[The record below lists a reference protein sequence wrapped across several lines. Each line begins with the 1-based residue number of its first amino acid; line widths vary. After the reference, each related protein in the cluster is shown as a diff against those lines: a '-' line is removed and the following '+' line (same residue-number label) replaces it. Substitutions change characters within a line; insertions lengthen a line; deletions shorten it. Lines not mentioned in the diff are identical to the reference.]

1 MSPRHLA
8 RVMTSAT
15 VYAFA
20 PYRLLPSQRRLL
32 CADTPVKLGG
42 RAFDV
47 LLALVERRDRTVTKN
62 ELMDLVWPT
71 VVVEENNLEVQIVS
85 LRKIFGHPAIATVP
99 GRGYKFALPVAVE
112 GATSPEQLAPKIQPR
127 HTNLPTQAP
136 QLIGREEELEALRTL
151 LRQSPIVTVTGSPGI
166 GKSRLAQAVAIGE
179 IGETQESVWW
189 VDFAPIA
196 DAAHVPITVAA
207 TLGISLQGAS
217 DPLDVIVSA
226 LRDQA
231 MLIVLDNAEHV
242 VQGVVPL
249 CTAFRREAPHVRLLI
264 TSQEPLRVE
273 DESLFRTEAL
283 SLPSSDDPM
292 QISESAAVMLFVCR
306 AKAAE
311 RRFELRPDNQIA
323 IAEIC
328 RRLDGIPLA
337 IELAAARVPLLGVD
351 GVREKLDQRLHVLT
365 AGRREIP
372 KRHQTLRAAL
382 DWSHQLL
389 SVQEQAVFRR
399 LGVFVGGFTLE
410 AAQEIADDTEIDQWD
425 VLEHLGALVEK
436 SLVVTEGDSH
446 PRYRMLETTRL
457 FALERLIESAEA
469 ESMRRRHRDYF
480 LRLAE
485 ERHRD
490 LLIGDAGHRLATLD
504 RERDNLLL
512 ALAWA
517 PEREDAILG
526 LRLAAALHHYWFMR
540 AMPALGAQVTKV
552 ALGRSGAEPKSPDR
566 CRALVTAGWL
576 SSWAG
581 QEDEA
586 VRHLEEALRIARDLA
601 DPTILCFALVKFAHV
616 RDHRNELDEALRL
629 SSEALAIGRSL
640 GDSIEVSD
648 ALVMRA
654 IVHMRFREHESA
666 RSLLNEALALRH
678 RLKLP
683 TGIVSIHSIL
693 AFMAINEKSADQAK
707 RHLDA
712 ALALMPIADHLSI
725 GLFLIS
731 VGAQWAAIDGR
742 PEAAVFLEA
751 ASDKQHNR
759 AGLRSKLAP
768 REAERLERARL
779 ALDDPTC
786 EKLEIA
792 GRAMDYGQALHAV
805 GEVLNGAR
813 PFA

>member
-1 MSPRHLA
+1 M
-8 RVMTSAT
+8 
-15 VYAFA
+15 
-20 PYRLLPSQRRLL
+20 PSQRQLL
-32 CADTPVKLGG
+32 NAAAPVKLGG

-47 LLALVERRDRTVTKN
+47 LVALVERRDRTVSKN
-62 ELMDLVWPT
+62 ELLDVVWPK
-71 VVVEENNLEVQIVS
+71 VVVEENNLEVQIVT

-99 GRGYKFALPVAVE
+99 GRGYKFTLPVTVE
-112 GATSPEQLAPKIQPR
+112 GDIPPERVTTSTPDLQPR
-127 HTNLPTQAP
+127 RTNLPTQAP

-151 LRQSPIVTVTGSPGI
+151 LRRSPIVTVTGSPGI
-166 GKSRLAQAVAIGE
+166 GKSRLAQAVAISE
-179 IGETQESVWW
+179 VAETRGGVWW
-189 VDFAPIA
+189 VDLAPIA
-196 DAAHVPITVAA
+196 AAAHVAPTVAVV
-207 TLGISLQGAS
+207 LGLSLQGS
-217 DPLDVIVSA
+217 SPPLDVIVNA

-231 MLIVLDNAEHV
+231 TLIVLDNAEHV
-242 VQGVVPL
+242 AQGVVPL
-249 CTAFRREAPHVRLLI
+249 CTVLRQEAPNVRLLI
-264 TSQEPLRVE
+264 TSQEPLRIE
-273 DESLFRTEAL
+273 AESVFKAEAL

-292 QISESAAVMLFVCR
+292 QISESAAVTLFVCR
-306 AKAAE
+306 ATAVVRK
-311 RRFELRPDNQIA
+311 FQLRPDNQVA

-328 RRLDGIPLA
+328 RKLDGIPLA

-351 GVREKLDQRLHVLT
+351 GLRERLDQRLHVLT

-389 SVQEQAVFRR
+389 SAQEQAVFRR
-399 LGVFVGGFTLE
+399 LGAFVGGFTLE
-410 AAQEIADDTEIDQWD
+410 AAQEVADDREIDQWD

-436 SLVVTEGDSH
+436 SLVVTEGDAH

-469 ESMRRRHRDYF
+469 ESVRRRHRDYF

-485 ERHRD
+485 EFRHESTV
-490 LLIGDAGHRLATLD
+490 GDQRHHWVTLD

-517 PEREDAILG
+517 PEREDAIVG
-526 LRLAAALHHYWFMR
+526 LRLAAALHHYWYSR
-540 AMPALGAQVTKV
+540 ALPALGAQVTKV
-552 ALGRSGAEPKSPDR
+552 ALGRAGAELKSRER

-616 RDHRNELDEALRL
+616 RHHRNELDEALRL
-629 SSEALAIGRSL
+629 SSEALDTGRSL
-640 GDSIEVSD
+640 GDGFELGD

-654 IVHMRFREHESA
+654 HTHTRSGERESA
-666 RSLLNEALALRH
+666 RSLFNEALALRQ
-678 RLKLP
+678 RMNVP
-683 TGIVSIHSIL
+683 GGIVSIHLNL
-693 AFMAINEKSADQAK
+693 AFLAIDENCADEAK

-712 ALALMPIADHLSI
+712 ALALMPIADHQSLGLHLI
-725 GLFLIS
+725 GVS
-731 VGAQWAAIDGR
+731 AQWAAVEGR
-742 PEAAVFLEA
+742 HEAAVFLEA
-751 ASDKQHNR
+751 ACDKQHNR
-759 AGLRSKLAP
+759 AGLRNNLEP
-768 REAERLERARL
+768 REVERLARARL
-779 ALDDPTC
+779 ALDGPTR

-792 GRAMDYGQALHAV
+792 GRTLDYGQALQAV

-813 PFA
+813 HLHLMQLRS

>member
-1 MSPRHLA
+1 
-8 RVMTSAT
+8 
-15 VYAFA
+15 
-20 PYRLLPSQRRLL
+20 
-32 CADTPVKLGG
+32 
-42 RAFDV
+42 
-47 LLALVERRDRTVTKN
+47 
-62 ELMDLVWPT
+62 
-71 VVVEENNLEVQIVS
+71 
-85 LRKIFGHPAIATVP
+85 
-99 GRGYKFALPVAVE
+99 
-112 GATSPEQLAPKIQPR
+112 
-127 HTNLPTQAP
+127 
-136 QLIGREEELEALRTL
+136 
-151 LRQSPIVTVTGSPGI
+151 VTGSPGI
-166 GKSRLAQAVAIGE
+166 GKSRLAQSVAVAE
-179 IGETQESVWW
+179 INETQDGVWW
-189 VDFAPIA
+189 VDLAPIA
-196 DAAHVPITVAA
+196 ESEHVAITVAIV
-207 TLGISLQGAS
+207 LGLSLQGAS
-217 DPLDVIVSA
+217 DPLNVIVNA
-226 LRDQA
+226 VRDQA

-242 VQGVVPL
+242 VQGVVAL
-249 CTAFRREAPHVRLLI
+249 CTALRQEARDVRLLI
-264 TSQEPLRVE
+264 TSQEPLKVE
-273 DESLFRTEAL
+273 GESVFRTEAL
-283 SLPSSDDPM
+283 ALPSSDDPI

-306 AKAAE
+306 ARAVE
-311 RRFELRPDNQIA
+311 RRFELRPDNHIV

-328 RRLDGIPLA
+328 RALDGIPLA

-351 GVREKLDQRLHVLT
+351 GLREKLDQRLHVLT
-365 AGRREIP
+365 AGRRETP
-372 KRHQTLRAAL
+372 RRHQTLRAAL
-382 DWSHQLL
+382 DWSHHLL
-389 SVQEQAVFRR
+389 SAQEQAVFRR
-399 LGVFVGGFTLE
+399 LGVFMGGFTLE
-410 AAQEIADDTEIDQWD
+410 AAQEIASDDAGIDQWD

-436 SLVVTEGDSH
+436 SLVVAEGDSH

-457 FALERLIESAEA
+457 FALERLIENAEA
-469 ESMRRRHRDYF
+469 QSVRRRHRDYF

-490 LLIGDAGHRLATLD
+490 LLVGDASHRLVTLD

-552 ALGRSGAEPKSPDR
+552 ALGRPGAELESRDR

-576 SSWAG
+576 ASWAG

-586 VRHLEEALRIARDLA
+586 VRHLDEALRIARDLA
-601 DPTILCFALVKFAHV
+601 DPSILCFALVKLAHV

-629 SSEALAIGRSL
+629 SSEALASGRGL
-640 GDSIEVSD
+640 GDGIELSD

-666 RSLLNEALALRH
+666 RSLLKEALALRH
-678 RLKLP
+678 RLNLP
-683 TGIVSIHSIL
+683 TGIVSVHSIL
-693 AFMAINEKSADQAK
+693 AVLAINENSADQAK

-712 ALALMPIADHLSI
+712 AIALMPIADHLSN

-731 VGAQWAAIDGR
+731 LGAQWAAIEGR

-751 ASDKQHNR
+751 ASYKQHNR

-768 REAERLERARL
+768 REAERIACARL